1 MPRGTA
7 RDTLCHPAHHP
18 EAMATR
24 AITPAMG
31 RGRRQAVV
39 LQAQLRSERVWAAA
53 VQHGSWRAAT
63 TASREKSLASVSRSA
78 TGGALRARHCGR
90 TACATWRGSV
100 LYVMEP
106 RLKQCNA
113 CGAF

>member
-90 TACATWRGSV
+90 TAETMQCMWSILKKRIMSN
-100 LYVMEP
+100 LQ
-106 RLKQCNA
+106 RLLPD
-113 CGAF
+113 